1 MAAPKSNLTC
11 VTAASEE
18 TGEAAFWVTDPEPMD
33 EGDGDWGFAVYADK
47 DVFLAT
53 FTYPSQAAAVRAREA
68 ICPVLREATFIATSE
83 S

>member
-1 MAAPKSNLTC
+1 MPAPKSNLTC
-11 VTAASEE
+11 VTADSAE
-18 TGEAAFWVTDPEPMD
+18 TGEAAFWVSDPEPMD

-53 FTYPSQAAAVRAREA
+53 FTYPSESTARRARDA
-68 ICPVLREATFIATSE
+68 ICPVLRDAIFIATSE